1 MPPSESQVFV
11 FAGESGLGKSTLVN
25 SMFITD
31 LYNADYNGP
40 SHRIK
45 KTVQVD
51 TTQVLLKEG
60 GVQLKLTVVDT
71 PGFGDAVDNS
81 NWWVM

>member
-1 MPPSESQVFV
+1 MHNNNDTTIMIVL
-11 FAGESGLGKSTLVN
+11 AGESGLGKSTLVN

-31 LYNADYNGP
+31 LYNVEYVGP
-40 SHRIK
+40 SQRIK

-81 NWWVM
+81 NW